1 MTSTS
6 RPVPAPRRPQGIRG
20 AATMLVIS
28 ALSAGVGLVLVLAA
42 RTLLTMERSSFGTQ
56 ALIVLVL
63 LTVACA
69 GVLLCAYLAMVHAM
83 AGVLMLIGPRAPG
96 AGALLG
102 ALRVLAPRLAV
113 RALTT
118 LAVTTTAAGL
128 LAGPAQAHTPTA
140 SAPIPAAEVSRA
152 TPLIRLPD
160 PVDED
165 PEAGA
170 HDDAGPSERRAA
182 LPVEKRGAPEPAA
195 PSATPSTAPADGS
208 GDEDLPGLGWDE
220 SPATTDDAAPHDDSS
235 QDTAAAPSPRTS
247 ENTSKNA
254 SGHDD
259 PEPRDGGGDVRT
271 VTVEEGDS
279 LWSISAD
286 LLGDD
291 DVPTTDIA
299 EVWPDLYTANAERIG
314 PDPARIE
321 PGQELTVPAS
331 LPIPQEKS

>member
-1 MTSTS
+1 
-6 RPVPAPRRPQGIRG
+6 
-20 AATMLVIS
+20 MLAIS
-28 ALSAGVGLVLVLAA
+28 VLSAGVGLVLVLAA
-42 RTLLTMERSSFGTQ
+42 RTLLTMERSTFGTQ

-63 LTVACA
+63 LMVACA
-69 GVLLCAYLAMVHAM
+69 GVLLCAYLATVHAM

-128 LAGPAQAHTPTA
+128 LAGPAQAHTPT
-140 SAPIPAAEVSRA
+140 STPIPAAEVSRTA
-152 TPLIRLPD
+152 PLIRLPD
-160 PVDED
+160 PGDEGSD
-165 PEAGA
+165 AGA
-170 HDDAGPSERRAA
+170 HDDARPSERRAA
-182 LPVEKRGAPEPAA
+182 LPAEKRGSPEPAA
-195 PSATPSTAPADGS
+195 PSDGS
-208 GDEDLPGLGWDE
+208 ESSESSDGSDGSDDGDLPGLGWDE
-220 SPATTDDAAPHDDSS
+220 SPAATDDAAPHDDSP
-235 QDTAAAPSPRTS
+235 QDTTAAPSPTAS
-247 ENTSKNA
+247 ENAPEHA
-254 SGHDD
+254 SDHDD
-259 PEPRDGGGDVRT
+259 PEPRDGGGSVRT
-271 VTVEEGDS
+271 VTIEEGDS

-286 LLGDD
+286 LLGG

-299 EVWPDLYTANAERIG
+299 EVWPDLYDANAERIG